1 MRPARLLLVAAAIAS
16 IAAGAWVLRRGRLEL
31 PAPARI
37 VGTRLFESVL
47 SHVRSY
53 SVDSLGDQELYRRAA
68 AGVIDE
74 LDDPYAELLLPGHR
88 GLVPDDAPGPEGL
101 YLDRR
106 DGLIVVVATAPG
118 SPADSA
124 GVRSG
129 DRLIGVDSVLVDA
142 SRLELAIRRLGG
154 LPGTRVSLR
163 IRRRGVREAL
173 VLDLVRG
180 PVPPGPAVE
189 IRSLGG
195 GLAWIRVHRVVT
207 GLADTVWTRI
217 GALRAAGLRGL
228 ALDLRGV
235 VGGAL
240 GAGVGLADLF
250 LGPGD
255 RLASSR
261 GRPAMA
267 SLTYTDSTAPRFD
280 SLPLA
285 VLVDAGTAGAAEA
298 AAGALQ
304 DHDRAAVLGTP
315 TFGRGVS
322 RGTFPLGG
330 GASLRL
336 TTALWLTPSGR
347 EIQRRP
353 LARDGD
359 SLPRPRLKTDGGRI
373 VLGGGGIIPDRLV
386 ADTGSG
392 DSVLAEARNLL
403 ARAGSARG
411 MLALLAGR

>member
-1 MRPARLLLVAAAIAS
+1 MRPARLLLVGAAIAS
-16 IAAGAWVLRRGRLEL
+16 IGAGAWVLRRGRVGL
-31 PAPARI
+31 PASATI

-74 LDDPYAELLLPGHR
+74 LQDPYAELLLPGHQ
-88 GLVPDDAPGPEGL
+88 GVIPEDGVGPEGL

-118 SPADSA
+118 SPAHSA

-129 DRLIGVDSVLVDA
+129 DRLIGVDGVLVDA
-142 SRLELAIRRLGG
+142 SRLELALRRLGG
-154 LPGTRVSLR
+154 QPGTHLSLR
-163 IRRRGVREAL
+163 IRRRGVREPL
-173 VLDLVRG
+173 VLDLVRATML
-180 PVPPGPAVE
+180 PGPAVE
-189 IRSLGG
+189 IETLGG
-195 GLAWIRVHRVVT
+195 GLAWIRVHRSVT
-207 GLADTVWTRI
+207 GLADSVWSRI
-217 GALRAAGLRGL
+217 GDLRTAGLRGV

-240 GAGVGLADLF
+240 DDGVGLADLF
-250 LGPGD
+250 LGPGV
-255 RLASSR
+255 RLASTR
-261 GRPAMA
+261 GRPATA
-267 SLTYTDSTAPRFD
+267 SFTYSDSTAPRFD

-285 VLVDAGTAGAAEA
+285 VLVDGGTAGAAEA

-304 DHDRAAVLGTP
+304 DHDRGAVLGST
-315 TFGRGVS
+315 TFGRGVT

-347 EIQRRP
+347 EIQRHP
-353 LARDGD
+353 LAPDGD
-359 SLPRPRLKTDGGRI
+359 SLPRPRLKTDGGRT

-392 DSVLAEARNLL
+392 DPVLAEARNLL